1 MNSRKL
7 GIRRPPALKAQLLE
21 RVGYLIGFKGRGFLE
36 LIPKPRS
43 SRFERWYCRHKSLLR
58 VPETDE
64 PHLTALSVNE
74 HVVEVLDKFAELI
87 TFALGLVA
95 ALAWNEAI
103 QQLFTQ
109 LLGEAGGALA
119 AKFVYAVI
127 VTLIVIFATIS
138 VSRAAERAKQ
148 REAERGRAGEFGGAR
163 E

>member
-1 MNSRKL
+1 MGGLPAQGTHAPQHSDDAQVGKEEQKL
-7 GIRRPPALKAQLLE
+7 SA
-21 RVGYLIGFKGRGFLE
+21 
-36 LIPKPRS
+36 
-43 SRFERWYCRHKSLLR
+43 
-58 VPETDE
+58 
-64 PHLTALSVNE
+64 
-74 HVVEVLDKFAELI
+74 EVLDKFAELI

-127 VTLIVIFATIS
+127 VTFIVIFATIA

-148 REAERGRAGEFGGAR
+148 REEERRRA
-163 E
+163 